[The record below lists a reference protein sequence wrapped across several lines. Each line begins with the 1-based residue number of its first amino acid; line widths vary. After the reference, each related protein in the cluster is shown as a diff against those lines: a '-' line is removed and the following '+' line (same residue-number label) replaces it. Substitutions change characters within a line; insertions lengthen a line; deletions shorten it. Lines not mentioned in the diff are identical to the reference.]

1 MKLLTE
7 IYDEV
12 NILTEAVG
20 DSGKN
25 VYLQGIM
32 MQFDTKNRNNRIYP
46 SKLKS
51 EVHRYITESVNQKT
65 AWGELGHPTDPKL
78 HEDRFCHLIT
88 ELREDGK
95 NFVGK
100 ALILNTPMGNIVKGL
115 TESGG
120 KLGMSSRALGGVTKK
135 GDHILVENMRV
146 KAIDCVADPSA
157 PEAFVDSLM
166 ESKEWI
172 CENGIWKEKDIVLAQ
187 KLIKNTSSRKLKS
200 TTIKLFEEFFKNI

>member
-1 MKLLTE
+1 MRLLTE
-7 IYDEV
+7 IYDDTQVLVESV
-12 NILTEAVG
+12 
-20 DSGKN
+20 DSEKN
-25 VYLQGIM
+25 VYLSGIM

-46 SKLKS
+46 AKLKD
-51 EVHRYITESVNQKT
+51 EVFRYINETVNQKT

-100 ALILNTPMGNIVKGL
+100 AKILNTPMGQIVKGL
-115 TESGG
+115 IESGG
-120 KLGMSSRALGGVTKK
+120 KLGMSSRALGGVSKR
-135 GDHILVENMRV
+135 GDHYLVESMKM

-157 PEAFVDSLM
+157 PEAFVNSLM

-172 CENGIWKEKDIVLAQ
+172 CENGIWVEKDIVLAQ
-187 KLIKNTSSRKLKS
+187 KLIKNTSSRKLKA
-200 TTIKLFEEFFKNI
+200 TTVKLFEEFFRSI